1 MRHNARPMIS
11 SMIPHVWNRE
21 LASYADHLRAGGRP
35 ETTIKL
41 RTYQLRRFAREVGRP
56 PAAID
61 AEMIE
66 AWLGAAHWSQDTRRS
81 FRGALRAFFAWRR
94 SSGRASTD
102 PAAGLPVISAP
113 QGKPRPAG
121 EDALRAALA
130 TADARD
136 RLMLR
141 LGAYAGLRCC
151 EIATVRGD
159 ALERDLLGWSLRVR
173 GKGGKV
179 RIVPLDNETARQIE
193 ARGPGWTFPGLI
205 DGHLSPAYVSKL
217 LSRALPD
224 GVTGHMLR
232 HRFASVAYARGGR
245 DLLAVRDLLGHASVA
260 TTQVYTAIPDDSLR
274 RAALAAAA

>member
-1 MRHNARPMIS
+1 MT
-11 SMIPHVWNRE
+11 PHVWNRE
-21 LASYADHLRAGGRP
+21 IAAYSDHLRAGGRP
-35 ETTIKL
+35 ETTVKL
-41 RTYQLRRFAREVGRP
+41 RAYQLRRFGREIGLP
-56 PAAID
+56 PAAIH

-66 AWLGAAHWSQDTRRS
+66 TWLAAGNWSQDTRRS
-81 FRGALRAFFAWRR
+81 FRGALRSFYAWRR
-94 SSGRASTD
+94 ASGRASTD

-121 EDALRAALA
+121 EDALHRALA

-159 ALERDLLGWSLRVR
+159 ALERDLMGWSLRVR
-173 GKGGKV
+173 GKGRRV
-179 RIVPLDNETARQIE
+179 RIVPLDDETARLIAE
-193 ARGPGWTFPGLI
+193 RGTGWTFPGLI
-205 DGHLSPAYVSKL
+205 DGHLSPAYVSKR
-217 LSRALPD
+217 LSRALPA

-232 HRFASVAYARGGR
+232 HRYASVAYARGGR

-260 TTQVYTAIPDDSLR
+260 TTQVYTAIPDDALR